1 MFCHS
6 NNFASKGHPPTSK
19 QSKIAFNLFAYP
31 PRKRAK
37 PGQKRARPFSLALF
51 FFIFFYYYYYYYY
64 YEKDRQSPPI
74 NNIYIVN
81 KNSLKSARL
90 PAINFFGNL
99 LLS

>member
-19 QSKIAFNLFAYP
+19 QSKIAFNLFAYQ

-51 FFIFFYYYYYYYY
+51 FFIFF
-64 YEKDRQSPPI
+64 
-74 NNIYIVN
+74 
-81 KNSLKSARL
+81 
-90 PAINFFGNL
+90 L
-99 LLS
+99 LLLLL

>member
-1 MFCHS
+1 MNIPYALPGINKQANDPNVRKMFCHS

-51 FFIFFYYYYYYYY
+51 FFIFF
-64 YEKDRQSPPI
+64 
-74 NNIYIVN
+74 
-81 KNSLKSARL
+81 
-90 PAINFFGNL
+90 L
-99 LLS
+99 LLVLL